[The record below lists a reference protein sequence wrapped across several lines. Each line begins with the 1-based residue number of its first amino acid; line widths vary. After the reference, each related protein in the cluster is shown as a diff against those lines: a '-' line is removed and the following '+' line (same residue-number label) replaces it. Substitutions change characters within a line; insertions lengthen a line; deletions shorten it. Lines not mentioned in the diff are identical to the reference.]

1 MAQFFLAKAK
11 KMASDAGFHD
21 VRYAGKWNEYDIFEP
36 IFTDE
41 FAHYTGLPV
50 FILSKDGALKWEKT
64 PEICFEIIDAL
75 K

>member
-1 MAQFFLAKAK
+1 MARFFLTKAK

-21 VRYAGKWNEYDIFEP
+21 VRYVGRWNTFDVMEP
-36 IFTDE
+36 IFKDE
-41 FAHYTGLPV
+41 FVHYTGLPV

-64 PEICFEIIDAL
+64 PETCFEIMDAL

>member
-1 MAQFFLAKAK
+1 MGQKKFHKAEELAKN
-11 KMASDAGFHD
+11 AGFHT
-21 VRYAGKWNEYDIFEP
+21 VKLAGKWDEYDIFEP

>member
-1 MAQFFLAKAK
+1 MEQKKLRKAEELAK
-11 KMASDAGFHD
+11 DAGFHD
-21 VRYAGKWNEYDIFEP
+21 AKYVGKWKGFDVVEP

-41 FAHYTGLPV
+41 FVHYTGLPI
-50 FILSKDGALKWEKT
+50 FILSKGGVLKWEKT